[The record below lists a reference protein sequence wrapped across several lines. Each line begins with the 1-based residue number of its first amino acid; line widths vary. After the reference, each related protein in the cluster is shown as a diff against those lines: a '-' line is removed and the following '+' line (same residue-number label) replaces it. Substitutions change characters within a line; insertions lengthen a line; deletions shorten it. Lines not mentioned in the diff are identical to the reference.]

1 MGGRSRHG
9 VNGVAPVC
17 FSIMYFN
24 ADVKDGLGA
33 KVTRLISNAL
43 NFLWENVGSYQQ
55 TAVLLP

>member
-24 ADVKDGLGA
+24 ADVKVGLGA
-33 KVTRLISNAL
+33 KVTRLIANAL
-43 NFLWENVGSYQQ
+43 NFL
-55 TAVLLP
+55 

>member
-1 MGGRSRHG
+1 M
-9 VNGVAPVC
+9 NGVAPVC

-43 NFLWENVGSYQQ
+43 NFL
-55 TAVLLP
+55 